1 MHPIEPLN
9 PLATQETP
17 VPHSAAMVATIL
29 VVDDDHNLRSALA
42 AALELA
48 GHRVLHAAESE
59 AALEHCLEGVD
70 LVLMD
75 QLPGADGP
83 LLLRKI
89 KAVDPDIVV
98 IVMTSYS
105 SVDRAVQ
112 AMKEGAFHYARKPF
126 VLDEMLVLCEKGLE
140 TTRLKREMK
149 ALRAS
154 LSAAYSFAQLVGQ
167 SAAMREAKDLMAK
180 VAASPAS
187 TVLLHG
193 ESGTGKDVAA
203 KIIHFASPRSQRLFL
218 NITCSAMPEAL
229 LESELF
235 GHERGAFTDAKQQKR
250 GLLELA
256 DGGTVFLDEFS
267 EMPPGLQV
275 KLLRF
280 LEEKTFRRVGGTTE
294 IQVDVRIIAATN
306 RNLEE
311 AVQAG
316 LLRKDLYYRL
326 QVVQITL
333 PPLRERAGDIP
344 LLADYFI
351 DRFNREFNKKV
362 TSISPDAVSLLLA
375 HAWEGNVRE
384 FRNAIERAMLFQ
396 TGDVLVAADFP
407 LLLHHGASAV
417 QGLTFPPAGL
427 RLDEVVAELVVK
439 AWQLSGGNQ
448 TRAAALLGITR
459 DRMRYQVEKLGLK

>member
-1 MHPIEPLN
+1 MAP
-9 PLATQETP
+9 AT
-17 VPHSAAMVATIL
+17 VL
-29 VVDDDHNLRSALA
+29 VVDDDQDLRRTLA

-48 GHRVLHAAESE
+48 GDHVLEAGTAE
-59 AALEHCLEGVD
+59 AALDLCLEGVD

-75 QLPGADGP
+75 HQLPGAEGP
-83 LLLRKI
+83 ALLRRLKE
-89 KAVDPDIVV
+89 VDPDIVV
-98 IVMTSYS
+98 IVMTAYS
-105 SVDRAVQ
+105 SVDQAVQ

-126 VLDEMLVLCEKGLE
+126 VLEEMMLLCEKGLE

-149 ALRAS
+149 TLRAS
-154 LSAAYSFAQLVGQ
+154 LSAPYSFDQIIGQ
-167 SAAMREAKDLMAK
+167 SAPMREAKDLMGK

-193 ESGTGKDVAA
+193 ESGTGKDMAA
-203 KIIHFASPRSQRLFL
+203 KIIHFTSPRSQRLFL
-218 NITCSAMPEAL
+218 NVTCSALPETL

-235 GHERGAFTDAKQQKR
+235 GHERGAFTDAKKQKK

-280 LEEKTFRRVGGTTE
+280 LEEKAFRRVGGTVE
-294 IQVDVRIIAATN
+294 IRVDVRVIAATN
-306 RNLEE
+306 RDPDQ
-311 AVQAG
+311 AVQEG

-326 QVVQITL
+326 QVVPIRL
-333 PPLRERAGDIP
+333 PPLRERVGDVP
-344 LLADYFI
+344 LLADFFI
-351 DRFNREFNKKV
+351 DRFNREFKKRVKSIAPEAV
-362 TSISPDAVSLLLA
+362 TLLEA
-375 HAWEGNVRE
+375 HTWEGNVRE

-396 TGDVLVAADFP
+396 EGEVLVPSNFP
-407 LLLHHGASAV
+407 MLHHDAGAV
-417 QGLTFPPAGL
+417 QGIAFPPAGIH
-427 RLDEVVAELVVK
+427 LDELVKELVLK
-439 AWQLSGGNQ
+439 AWQLAGGNQ

>member
-1 MHPIEPLN
+1 MAP
-9 PLATQETP
+9 
-17 VPHSAAMVATIL
+17 ATIL
-29 VVDDDHNLRSALA
+29 VVDDDQTLRETLA
-42 AALELA
+42 AVLELAGYRVLQAGTAEAALEL
-48 GHRVLHAAESE
+48 
-59 AALEHCLEGVD
+59 CLDGAD

-75 QLPGADGP
+75 HQLPDTDGMA
-83 LLLRKI
+83 LLRKI
-89 KAVDPDIVV
+89 KELDADVVV
-98 IVMTSYS
+98 IVMTAYS
-105 SVDRAVQ
+105 SVDQAVA

-126 VLDEMLVLCEKGLE
+126 VLDEMMVLCEKGLE

-154 LSAAYSFAQLVGQ
+154 LSEPYSFDRIIGQ
-167 SAAMREAKDLMAK
+167 SGPMREAKDLMGK
-180 VAASPAS
+180 VAASPAT

-193 ESGTGKDVAA
+193 ESGTGKDMAA
-203 KIIHFASPRSQRLFL
+203 KIIHFTSPRCQRPFL
-218 NITCSAMPEAL
+218 NVTCSALPETL

-235 GHERGAFTDAKQQKR
+235 GHERGAFTDAKKQKK

-280 LEEKTFRRVGGTTE
+280 LEEKTFRRVGGTVE
-294 IQVDVRIIAATN
+294 IRVDVRVIAATN
-306 RNLEE
+306 RDPEQ

-326 QVVQITL
+326 QVVPIRL
-333 PPLRERAGDIP
+333 PPLRERVGDVP
-344 LLADYFI
+344 LLADFFV
-351 DRFNREFNKKV
+351 DRFNREFKKKV
-362 TSISPDAVSLLLA
+362 RSVSPDAMALLEA
-375 HAWEGNVRE
+375 HGWEGNVRE

-396 TGDVLVAADFP
+396 HGEELVPADFP
-407 LLLHHGASAV
+407 LLLRHDAGTEQSFA
-417 QGLTFPPAGL
+417 FPPSGL
-427 RLDEVVAELVVK
+427 HLDDLVQALVMK
-439 AWQLSGGNQ
+439 AWQLSGSNQ